1 MQTVCWCWMF
11 FIIWYLLHFLWKSF
25 PHIEDPTCI
34 IKHWI
39 FKHPPSLPCTP
50 PPPSKNIHIAQCS
63 FFSVD
68 LWEVF
73 SVYIIQTEKG
83 IFAEIC
89 FKFYKMCIE
98 CLDLELC
105 SNYNVH
111 TMNIL
116 DFLILFIQNQVIL
129 RELWRKDSKKYLVG
143 WTWAAILP
151 WFSCRHHNNIV
162 YTMILLLSS
171 LIHVCKTVY
180 SGPSHR
186 ITHDL
191 TRFHFFLLI

>member
-1 MQTVCWCWMF
+1 M
-11 FIIWYLLHFLWKSF
+11 
-25 PHIEDPTCI
+25 
-34 IKHWI
+34 
-39 FKHPPSLPCTP
+39 HPPS
-50 PPPSKNIHIAQCS
+50 SKNIHVHSSLLMHFCRFLGSI
-63 FFSVD
+63 FSIYNTD
-68 LWEVF
+68 RKRE
-73 SVYIIQTEKG
+73 
-83 IFAEIC
+83 C